1 MKKQYFFSIALIL
14 IGGILG
20 NVLRYTEKMPSRP
33 VEFDNIPVSL
43 DGYVGSDRQMEA
55 YAYDILQ
62 ADTTLLRDYIAEDG
76 SNIELFIA
84 YFNSQKY
91 GSQIHSPKNCLP
103 GGGWRIENI
112 QPYRVDLPDGSSFE
126 ANKLLISVSDYRA
139 VMLYWYQT
147 RSGIIRSEYGL
158 KLDLVKNA
166 LLFRPTDAA
175 IIRVTIA
182 GGPKDFG
189 DSDKIV
195 RFLDEFYPY
204 IEKSLPF

>member
-1 MKKQYFFSIALIL
+1 MKKQYLLSIALIL

-20 NVLRYTEKMPSRP
+20 NLLRYTERMPDRP
-33 VEFDNIPVSL
+33 VTFEKIPYTL
-43 DGYVGSDRQMEA
+43 NGYVGSERQMET

-62 ADTTLLRDYIAEDG
+62 ADTTLLRDYTTEDG
-76 SNIELFIA
+76 TIIELFIA

-112 QPYRVDLPDGSSFE
+112 HPFMINLPDGTKIES
-126 ANKLLISVSDYRA
+126 NRLLISVSNYQA
-139 VMLYWYQT
+139 VMLYWYET
-147 RSGIIRSEYGL
+147 RSGLIRSEYGL

-175 IIRVTIA
+175 IIRVTIDSNSGNA
-182 GGPKDFG
+182 G
-189 DSDKIV
+189 DSEKIIE
-195 RFLDEFYPY
+195 FLKVFYPY
-204 IEKSLPF
+204 IEETLPF